1 MATNPATMSA
11 ERVLL
16 LPQTYLDLVNRLT
29 TLHRERKLGEL
40 THDDLL
46 LIMWGLAG
54 YTHELLKLKQAG
66 K

>member
-1 MATNPATMSA
+1 MATNPREPSWFI
-11 ERVLL
+11 
-16 LPQTYLDLVNRLT
+16 PQTYFDLVNRLT
-29 TLHRERKLGEL
+29 TLHREGKLGEV

-54 YTHELLKLKQAG
+54 YTHELLKAQAG